1 MLEII
6 FFLFGILIIFYIIA
20 WPYLSVKTATNKS
33 DEELIQ
39 KVMDQFP
46 KLYIEKSGTQ
56 YYLFEKDTEVFKCQS
71 TTIDD
76 LAKKYYEYTESVM
89 AFVRHNNEKLVFI
102 EGEVIEEDSLT
113 SEIEVK

>member
-6 FFLFGILIIFYIIA
+6 LLIISTLLLFYTVTKSGNIE
-20 WPYLSVKTATNKS
+20 NKK
-33 DEELIQ
+33 DQETLNQ
-39 KVMDQFP
+39 TVMDKFP

-89 AFVRHNNEKLVFI
+89 AFVQHNNEKLVFI

-113 SEIEVK
+113 FEIEVK